1 MSTRFYEIARD
12 LNYPLEEISA
22 RASEFGLIANSA
34 LSLVPDKIADKM
46 RAGLPQQGENE
57 CLTKQKPKVKRV
69 KKAKAKPK
77 PKVEK
82 EIKKVMEA
90 EVIIENQQ
98 IDYGAID
105 NNSDVPLEELDVSS
119 NSEIIEEI
127 KDVDA
132 PSGVGAEL
140 SKNETEE
147 LNQLRGKKKK
157 SKEDKLRE
165 EELLLGRIHQQ
176 GSDDTGEDSFAVGRI
191 VSESPNAN
199 KETPKKQRKR
209 RNVGEQ
215 SERIEQWN
223 QKIGNMTTQSL
234 PRKVQNETKGS
245 KLQRM
250 QLVYGHEIPKKF
262 RSRSSVRTNSGE
274 SKDKVV
280 KVPISIRDLS
290 EEIGI
295 KANDAIKYLM
305 TQGLFLTITDTVDKE
320 MAESLALEFNV
331 EIEFADNL
339 DEQEVIK
346 EIIKQSDKD
355 EDLQTRP
362 PIITIM
368 GHVDH
373 GKTTLL
379 DTIRKS
385 KVADGESGGIT
396 QHIGGYQ
403 VESNGN
409 VMTFLDTPG
418 HAAFTSMR
426 ARGAQI
432 TDIVILV
439 VAANDGMMP
448 QTEEAINHAKQAG
461 VPIIVAMNKMDLA
474 DADPNKIKEQLAALD
489 LIPEEWS
496 GNTAYVPVSALK
508 GDGIKELLEM
518 INLQTEM
525 LELKADFKC
534 LGEGIVIESHL
545 ETGRGVV
552 ANVLVRQGYLKKGDP
567 VLCGKGYG
575 FLRSMED
582 ENSKVVKK
590 AGPSKIVK
598 LMGLSTCP
606 IPGEFFNIMPN
617 IKKAKEMAAERTD
630 KDRDIRLKEKEAL
643 TMDSLMS
650 QLTEKDVKNTNVI
663 IKGDVQG
670 SVEALKQALGEL
682 GNEEVKAKI
691 VHSGIGAV
699 SESDVLLAKTSGSF
713 ILAFNVTADGKA
725 KRLAN
730 DEKIEIHKYSIIYE
744 LIEYVQSHLEGML
757 EPDQI
762 EEAIGEVEVREVFRI
777 TNIGNIAGSFVKSG
791 YVERN
796 MQVRLIRDGK
806 VIYNGKIQALRR
818 FKDDVKRVEQ
828 KYECGIRLENYE
840 DIRVNDIVE
849 TFKITEVQKKL

>member
-1 MSTRFYEIARD
+1 MPTRFYEIARD
-12 LNYPLEEISA
+12 LNYPLEEIVA
-22 RASEFGLIANSA
+22 RSNEFGLIANSA
-34 LSLVPDKIADKM
+34 LSLVPDKIAEKM
-46 RAGLPQQGENE
+46 RSVLPKLGDNE

-77 PKVEK
+77 PKK
-82 EIKKVMEA
+82 EIKKVLEA

-98 IDYGAID
+98 IGYDENNEILASEEVFVSTSDETTQELKGA
-105 NNSDVPLEELDVSS
+105 DVASNASAELKEALDEEL
-119 NSEIIEEI
+119 
-127 KDVDA
+127 K
-132 PSGVGAEL
+132 EL
-140 SKNETEE
+140 RN
-147 LNQLRGKKKK
+147 KKKK
-157 SKEDKLRE
+157 SKEEKLRE
-165 EELLLGRIHQQ
+165 EELLLGRIHQP
-176 GSDDTGEDSFAVGRI
+176 GSNDTGEDSFAVGRI
-191 VSESPNAN
+191 VSESPNAK
-199 KETPKKQRKR
+199 KEVAPKKQRR
-209 RNVGEQ
+209 RRGAGEQ
-215 SERIEQWN
+215 TERVEQWN
-223 QKIGNMTTQSL
+223 QKIGRVSSQPM

-262 RSRSSVRTNSGE
+262 RSRSSVRVNGGDAKS
-274 SKDKVV
+274 KVV
-280 KVPISIRDLS
+280 KVPISIKDLS

-305 TQGLFLTITDTVDKE
+305 TQGFFLTITDTVDKE

-331 EIEFADNL
+331 EIEFSEIL
-339 DEQEVIK
+339 EEQEVIK

-362 PIITIM
+362 PVITIM

-385 KVADGESGGIT
+385 KVVEGESGGIT

-403 VESNGN
+403 VELKGQ

-426 ARGAQI
+426 SRGAQI

-474 DADPNKIKEQLAALD
+474 DADPNKIKEQLAALN

-508 GDGIKELLEM
+508 GDGIDELLEM
-518 INLQTEM
+518 INLQSEM

-534 LGEGIVIESHL
+534 LGEGVVIESHL
-545 ETGRGVV
+545 ETGKGVV
-552 ANVLVRQGYLKKGDP
+552 ANVLVRQGFLTKGDP
-567 VLCGKGYG
+567 VLCGKGFG

-582 ENSKVVKK
+582 ENSKAIKK

-606 IPGEFFNIMPN
+606 MPGELFNIMPN

-630 KDRDIRLKEKEAL
+630 RDRDVRLKEKEVL

-670 SVEALKQALGEL
+670 SVEALKQAVSEL
-682 GNEEVKAKI
+682 GNEEVRAKI

-699 SESDVLLAKTSGSF
+699 SESDVLLAKTSGSI

-725 KRLAN
+725 KRMAI
-730 DEKIEIHKYSIIYE
+730 DDGVEIHKYSIIYE
-744 LIEYVQSHLEGML
+744 LIEFVQANLEGML

-762 EEAIGEVEVREVFRI
+762 EEPVGEVEVREVFRI

-796 MQVRLIRDGK
+796 MRVRLVRDGK
-806 VIYNGKIQALRR
+806 VVYTGKIQALRR

-828 KYECGIRLENYE
+828 RYECGIRLENYE
-840 DIRVNDIVE
+840 DIRADDIVE
-849 TFKITEVQKKL
+849 TYTVTEVQKKL